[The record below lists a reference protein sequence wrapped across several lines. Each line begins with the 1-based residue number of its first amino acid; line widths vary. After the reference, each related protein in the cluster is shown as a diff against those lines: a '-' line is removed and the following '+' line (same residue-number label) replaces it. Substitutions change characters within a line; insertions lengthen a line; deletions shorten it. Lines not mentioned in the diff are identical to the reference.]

1 MRNKIAGVVLCAA
14 LTSLALTGM
23 AFAATGGFTEDKDGT
38 VTYDKG
44 AYTYTATY
52 TDQAYAGKQAAIV
65 VVRGTEQDDGTLS
78 YTLSDKTI
86 TYIDQKAISDDGS
99 ISFTFIPRSQPDS
112 LVLLGIEG
120 TDAPVLVGKIIGQGV
135 TVSGTVTLQGRKA
148 SDGASLTLSS
158 SGENYYAV
166 TGNDGKYTF
175 DGVNPGEYTLTVE
188 KDGYLLQKTTVSV
201 EDAVEVPAMTLYG
214 GDINADA
221 YINGADLS
229 LLLGNFGTAPG
240 TAGREDRADINGD
253 TYVNGGD
260 LSLLLSN
267 FGKNAK

>member
-38 VTYDKG
+38 VTYDEG

-135 TVSGTVTLQGRKA
+135 TVSGTVDFHGEATKANVTLKSA
-148 SDGASLTLSS
+148 DGAEYSIETAK
-158 SGENYYAV
+158 GA
-166 TGNDGKYTF
+166 YTI
-175 DGVNPGEYTLTVE
+175 DGVSEGDYTLTIE
-188 KDGYLLQKTTVSV
+188 KKGHLPYSKSVTIDADTLDLGSVTLLGGDVDTDSRYINFSDVSV
-201 EDAVEVPAMTLYG
+201 MLSEFKKETAVSNSSNINEDNYVNFT
-214 GDINADA
+214 
-221 YINGADLS
+221 DLS
-229 LLLGNFGTAPG
+229 
-240 TAGREDRADINGD
+240 I
-253 TYVNGGD
+253 
-260 LSLLLSN
+260 LLSN
-267 FGKNAK
+267 FKKTY